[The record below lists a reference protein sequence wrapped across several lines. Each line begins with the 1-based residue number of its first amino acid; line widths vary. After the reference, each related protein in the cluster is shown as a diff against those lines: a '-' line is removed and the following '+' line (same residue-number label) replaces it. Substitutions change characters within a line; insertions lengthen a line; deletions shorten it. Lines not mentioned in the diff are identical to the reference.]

1 MPIAPT
7 SERASRYH
15 GVHYDGTLYVNT
27 SADRGIVQI
36 AGHEL
41 LHQLRR
47 DQPELYDWFADHASR
62 YFKRGALRHYG
73 ARLREAG
80 AHLSETDIR
89 EELLAD
95 LTGDTL
101 ADPAFL
107 RQLAADNPSRF
118 ERFLRTVMDWLRD
131 VISNLSKA
139 DLGSSQHVTDGEVLR
154 YHSPL

>member
-1 MPIAPT
+1 MDVVPITPT
-7 SERASRYH
+7 SERAAGYN
-15 GVHYDGTLYVNT
+15 GVHYQGTLFVNT
-27 SADRGIVQI
+27 DANVGFVQI

-62 YFKRGALRHYG
+62 YLTGGALRHYG

-80 AHLSETDIR
+80 ADLRTTDIR

-95 LTGDTL
+95 ITGDAL

-107 RQLAADNPSRF
+107 RQLGADRPHSI
-118 ERFLRTVMDWLRD
+118 RTVLRG
-131 VISNLSKA
+131 IA
-139 DLGSSQHVTDGEVLR
+139 GRHVDILR
-154 YHSPL
+154 YQLLAFTAI